1 METNAFSSLAVLNL
15 QSSYSLF
22 ESACCPD
29 KDLVV
34 LVSRHGRK
42 DRLSLW
48 KIQGPKIW
56 EVQVGLN
63 TQEIV
68 NVAWSPD
75 GQTIAVAHN
84 PPGLTLHSMQD
95 GHEERVLLLDQIHS
109 STLHAPR
116 ITGLWWT
123 QDSRK
128 QTGVPVADIF
138 RRNNVITGSAHSILK
153 ILPLL
158 DHLQE
163 DDNQINAADLFA
175 FQGTQTR
182 SQIKRELPDFMRGW
196 PALQS
201 DPIAASMSSH
211 LPGSN
216 SKSPAP
222 DVEALP
228 VGGSLLFV
236 ADNVGRLFSF
246 LDGSYPTGCI
256 TLKTGHSIKS
266 LFQHSPRSVFTA
278 HLVSSTETTS
288 PSCFYPTLITMSLLD
303 DRLVRDVAKSS
314 TSARTLL
321 WYIWRLV
328 KDMRA
333 AWFGS
338 ESMSGARELGPRWV
352 RALEMKQTAEFGEK
366 ESAAILDLTRLL
378 LTGRSTEALTDL
390 LGSGEQMSERGIQ
403 KWETTVS
410 EALIKLRDF
419 SEKRVAPAFQR
430 LHLVLEEVE
439 GWSLLSQYAAFEF
452 SRDDVDACRHLCARG
467 IVISSWLAS
476 VARRE
481 LRRFASFVAW
491 LRFFNNNL
499 NTTNEGNT
507 GARYDVLEVNNYFMS
522 GLQASP
528 IDKWFVG
535 PIPNFTPEDF
545 GVPSQRQPLQE
556 VLERARQA
564 AKQGKEEGWRKATS
578 QKDLDHIDRNLD
590 ALAQELA
597 TRCQRI
603 FAHAAGAVSRS
614 ASVTLK
620 CVCLFRVPYDA
631 ATHQQPS
638 RVEVSI
644 REFCLPE
651 GGEEGLPVDLLEVQ
665 FFDDEHVVIVY
676 RLPNETGPVFV
687 ATGSYNDLGYESL
700 QPDAYVNIY
709 AREKLVMAT
718 VEAWNKGQLR
728 SVKQMITRRRRL
740 NIQGGERVSVAVNG
754 LAGRRVA
761 CVLNEEGVVMEG
773 LDLEGDGED
782 IEGSGEDG

>member
-56 EVQVGLN
+56 EVQVGAN
-63 TQEIV
+63 IQEIV

-75 GQTIAVAHN
+75 GQTIAVAHS

-163 DDNQINAADLFA
+163 DDNQLNAADLFA

-182 SQIKRELPDFMRGW
+182 SQTKRELPDFMRQW

-201 DPIAASMSSH
+201 DPVTASMSSH

-216 SKSPAP
+216 SKSTAL
-222 DVEALP
+222 DAEASV
-228 VGGSLLFV
+228 VGESLLFV

-246 LDGSYPTGCI
+246 LDGSYPTGYV
-256 TLKTGHSIKS
+256 TLQTEHSIKS

-278 HLVSSTETTS
+278 HLASSAKTIS
-288 PSCFYPTLITMSLLD
+288 PSCFYPTLITMPLLD
-303 DRLVRDVAKSS
+303 NRLVRDVAKSS

-333 AWFGS
+333 AWLGS

-352 RALEMKQTAEFGEK
+352 RALEMKQTADFGEK
-366 ESAAILDLTRLL
+366 DSAAILDLTRLL
-378 LTGRSTEALTDL
+378 LTGRSTEALADL

-410 EALIKLRDF
+410 ETLIKLRDF
-419 SEKRVAPAFQR
+419 SEKRVTPAFQR

-439 GWSLLSQYAAFEF
+439 GWSLLPQYAAFEF

-467 IVISSWLAS
+467 IVVSSWLAS

-491 LRFFNNNL
+491 LRFSVNNL

-535 PIPNFTPEDF
+535 PIPTFTPEDL
-545 GVPSQRQPLQE
+545 GVPDQRQPLQE
-556 VLERARQA
+556 VLEKARQA

-644 REFCLPE
+644 REFYLPE
-651 GGEEGLPVDLLEVQ
+651 GGEEGMPVDLLEVQ

-700 QPDAYVNIY
+700 QADAYVNIY

-761 CVLNEEGVVMEG
+761 CVLNEEGVAMEG